1 MKTNTSAKKR
11 EERLNVKEM
20 VAKEMN
26 QGSPMRDV
34 GSDGSFQRTR
44 GHRLVDSSLNL
55 YGNTLNQLLSRAKA
69 PIPQAS
75 GSNVSRGERLGTA
88 PLRRYI
94 DGIAQRQALSVICS
108 YGGKPI

>member
-44 GHRLVDSSLNL
+44 GHRLVDSSLN
-55 YGNTLNQLLSRAKA
+55 
-69 PIPQAS
+69 
-75 GSNVSRGERLGTA
+75 
-88 PLRRYI
+88 
-94 DGIAQRQALSVICS
+94 
-108 YGGKPI
+108 